1 MAATNMRSLR
11 NNRWLVF
18 VGGIWLQAFGGIGY
32 LFGIISPLIKSSLGY
47 NQKQISALGVAK
59 DIGDSLGLIPGCLS
73 HVFPYW
79 ALLLVGALLNSV
91 GYGIIYLV
99 VSHEINS
106 LRFWIV
112 CFLICLGTSGE
123 TYFTTVALVCS
134 VKNFPKSRGPVV
146 GMLKGFSALCGA
158 IFAQIYASMFVGN
171 EEKFILMVA
180 VAPSVIAVSTM
191 SVLRTVDGCKET
203 YPFDETIFNFF
214 YAVCLL
220 LAAYLML
227 VVLLQDVLLKKLMSS
242 TVNEIL
248 TVFLVI
254 MLIFPFVFTV
264 ISTLRN
270 MNDRTRTDEKGQ
282 NLDSCLLVRT
292 EEITSETDDESL
304 KDVNLRPECD
314 RRGVPHQRADYLH
327 AVAEGALRIKKRR
340 GPRRGEDFTLTQALV
355 KADFWLMVMSLIFA
369 SGTGLTIIDNLGQM
383 SQSMGY
389 KNSHVFVSLMS
400 IWNFL
405 GRIAGGY
412 VSEILVRNHAFPRP
426 VSMIVAEVAMAVG
439 LIILAMSLAGS
450 MYIGTML
457 IGLSHGVHWA
467 PATVSEI
474 FGLKHFA
481 TLYNFLTMTSPTGA
495 FFFSSAVAGTMY
507 DLEAQKQQKRYG
519 GHGQE
524 CVGVSCFF
532 AAYLIMAGVCIAA
545 SVSSL
550 VLVYRTRVV
559 YKSIYGRTMI
569 SGQDQ
574 AAKEGFLTE

>member
-1 MAATNMRSLR
+1 MAVTNMQNLR
-11 NNRWLVF
+11 NNRWLVL

-73 HVFPYW
+73 HVLPYW

-91 GYGIIYLV
+91 GYGFIYLV
-99 VSHEINS
+99 VSHGIHS
-106 LRFWIV
+106 VRFWIV

-158 IFAQIYASMFVGN
+158 IFAQIYASMFGGH

-180 VAPSVIAVSTM
+180 VVPSVIAVSTM
-191 SVLRTVDGCKET
+191 CVLRTVDGCKET
-203 YPFDETIFNFF
+203 YPFDDTIFSFF

-227 VVLLQDVLLKKLMSS
+227 VVLLQDVLLKKLMSN

-248 TVFLVI
+248 TVLLVI
-254 MLIFPFVFTV
+254 MLIFPFVFSV
-264 ISTLRN
+264 ITTWRN
-270 MNDRTRTDEKGQ
+270 MKDRARMEENDQ

-292 EEITSETDDESL
+292 EEMTSETDDESF

-314 RRGVPHQRADYLH
+314 KRAFPYLRADFIH
-327 AVAEGALRIKKRR
+327 AVAEGALGTKKRR

-412 VSEILVRNHAFPRP
+412 VSEILVRDYVCPRP
-426 VSMIVAEVAMAVG
+426 ATIIVAEVAMAAG
-439 LIILAMSLAGS
+439 LIILATSVVGS
-450 MYIGTML
+450 MYVGTML
-457 IGLSHGVHWA
+457 IGFGHGVHWAVA

-481 TLYNFLTMTSPTGA
+481 TLYNFLTMTSPVGA
-495 FFFSSAVAGTMY
+495 FFLSSGIAGTMY
-507 DLEAQKQQKRYG
+507 DLEAEKQQKKYG
-519 GHGQE
+519 GLGKE
-524 CVGVSCFF
+524 CMGASCFF
-532 AAYLIMAGVCIAA
+532 ASYLIMAGVCIAA

-559 YKSIYGRTMI
+559 YKSICGRKMMP
-569 SGQDQ
+569 SLEQ
-574 AAKEGFLTE
+574 ASEEAS